1 MSSGIARAFDA
12 MARRYDQLEPWYEH
26 LYREL
31 HAILRAELAPPARGR
46 SGRALDAGC
55 GSGFQTAILEELGYD
70 THGVDLSAGLL
81 ALARS
86 RARGSK
92 LTLGDLQRLPYRDG
106 SFEAATCC
114 GSTLSFVGAPGVA
127 LGEIGRVMR
136 VGGRLLLE
144 CEHKWSLDLA
154 WAFASAA
161 TRDPLGYGLSARDL
175 AAKLARPTSEGF
187 ELDYPGYPPIR
198 LFTRPELDTM
208 LRVSGLRPLRA
219 WGLHSITN
227 VIPST
232 VLHGETLLPRLR
244 RLYAWLCA
252 LDSRLA
258 ATAPARW
265 LGNSLVVLAVKV

>member
-1 MSSGIARAFDA
+1 MTDAERARVFDA
-12 MARRYDQLEPWYEH
+12 MAERYDHLEPWYEH
-26 LYREL
+26 LYARL
-31 HAILRAELAPPARGR
+31 HAIVRAELAPPGGR
-46 SGRALDAGC
+46 ARALDTGC
-55 GSGFQTAILEELGYD
+55 GSGFQTAILEELGYE
-70 THGVDLSAGLL
+70 THGIDLSPRLL
-81 ALARS
+81 ALVAN
-86 RARGSK
+86 RARRS
-92 LTLGDLQRLPYRDG
+92 TLVVGDVQALPYRDDT
-106 SFEAATCC
+106 FDTVTCC
-114 GSTLSFVGAPGVA
+114 GSTLSFLGAPAVA
-127 LGEIGRVMR
+127 LGEIGRVLR
-136 VGGRLLLE
+136 RGGRVLLE

-175 AAKLARPTSEGF
+175 AAKLARPISEGF

-208 LRVSGLRPLRA
+208 LRVARLRPLRA

-232 VLHGETLLPRLR
+232 VLHRETLPPRLR
-244 RLYAWLCA
+244 RLYGWLCA

-258 ATAPARW
+258 GTAPARW